1 MQADSHWQDVY
12 LNKPIDAVSWFQSSP
27 GLSLQLI
34 AEAGLAADDPLIDV
48 GGGASVLV
56 DALLRRGHTRISV
69 LDLAPAALQAAQRR
83 LGSDARR
90 VDWIA
95 GDITEVSLPS
105 AHYALWHDRAVFHF
119 LTEPAQRAAY
129 CAQLRHALR
138 PDGHLLIATFAEDGP
153 TRCSGLP
160 VQRYSAESLQAEF
173 ADAFTLRRAEREA
186 HRTPS
191 GAEQRF
197 VYLLLQRR
205 G

>member
-12 LNKPIDAVSWFQSSP
+12 LHKPIDTVSWFQSSP

-56 DALLRRGHTRISV
+56 DELLRSGHRKVTV
-69 LDLAPAALQAAQRR
+69 LDLAPAALQASQQR
-83 LGSDARR
+83 LGSDAGR
-90 VDWIA
+90 VDWIS
-95 GDITEVSLPS
+95 GDITEVSLPA

-129 CAQLRHALR
+129 RAQLLHALR

-173 ADAFTLRRAEREA
+173 GEAFTLRRTEREA